1 MSETPAESGAPQ
13 PIDAAGRIRRGVRRH
28 LYQQGWASLPEFTLA
43 TGRRADLFALAP
55 DGTALVVEI
64 KSGLADYRA
73 DAKWH
78 EYRDYCDRFYF
89 AIDANFPSEIIPA
102 ECGLIIADAWG
113 AEIVRESSEIRLAP
127 ARRKALTLAFARLAA
142 DRTLLIEDPGLP
154 ASLRAGRPV

>member
-1 MSETPAESGAPQ
+1 MSESPADSGAPQ

-28 LYQQGWASLPEFTLA
+28 LYQQGWSSLPEFTLA

-55 DGTALVVEI
+55 DGTALIVEI

-89 AIDANFPSEIIPA
+89 AIDANFPGEIIPA

-154 ASLRAGRPV
+154 ASLRAGRPI